1 MQAGCA
7 MYSQIHN
14 VERDKLV
21 IEHVALVKRIANH
34 IMNRL
39 PSNIQK
45 DDLIQSG
52 MIGLLEASKNYDPSQ
67 GASFETYASIR
78 IRGAILD
85 EVRGT
90 DWTPRSVTRKIR
102 EVSLAIHEVENA
114 LGRDP
119 TNSEVAE
126 HMSISIDDYHT
137 ILKDSMSARLFSLEQ
152 VEEEQGLPGQTK
164 EAEPEKKLEE
174 NSFKQALAKEIQGL
188 PEKEQLMM
196 SLYYNDEFNLKEI
209 GAVLNVSESRVSQI
223 HGQALIRLRS
233 RLHSWLG

>member
-1 MQAGCA
+1 
-7 MYSQIHN
+7 MYKQIQHD
-14 VERDKLV
+14 ERDKLV
-21 IEHVALVKRIANH
+21 TEHVVLVKRIAHH
-34 IMNRL
+34 IGNRL
-39 PSNIQK
+39 PSNIQI

-67 GASFETYASIR
+67 GASFETYAGIR

-102 EVSLAIHEVENA
+102 DVSRAVHEVENI
-114 LGRDP
+114 LGRDS

-126 HMSISIDDYHT
+126 HMGLSVDEYHT
-137 ILKDSMSARLFSLEQ
+137 ILKDSMTARLFSLEQ
-152 VEEEQGLPGQTK
+152 VEDEHGIAGQSKLP
-164 EAEPEKKLEE
+164 EPQKKLEE
-174 NSFKQALAKEIQGL
+174 NNFKQALASEIQKL

-196 SLYYNDEFNLKEI
+196 SLYYNDELNLKEI

-233 RLHSWLG
+233 RLQSWLG